1 MTAYTGPRYPEQV
14 YESLTAPAP
23 LTSLLHM
30 FIWSPELSLVADSA
44 LSFAISQANL
54 AGKLILLL
62 LLFGSVFAW
71 YVMVNK
77 ISQIRDA
84 AANSDRFLAR
94 LRKETSFVELF
105 NNRKNSWP
113 ASPILTLY
121 ETGCKKLQ
129 ESSSSPALR
138 VEQLK
143 GELERTVGEQ
153 SVNLESQVSLLGT
166 VVSAAP
172 FLGLLG
178 TVWGVMDAFT
188 GVANA
193 GTASIGALAPGVSGA
208 LITTVGGLVVAI
220 PSMIGYNYLLT
231 KIRHLTVMMDN
242 FASEFVERVEKEL
255 KGP

>member
-1 MTAYTGPRYPEQV
+1 MP
-14 YESLTAPAP
+14 SFSILTP
-23 LTSLLHM
+23 LL
-30 FIWSPELSLVADSA
+30 ADNA
-44 LSFAISQANL
+44 LSFAISEANP

-71 YVMVNK
+71 YIMINK
-77 ISQIRDA
+77 ITQIRDA
-84 AANSDRFLAR
+84 ENNSRNFLMR
-94 LRKETSFVELF
+94 LRKEQNFVELF
-105 NNRKNSWP
+105 NNRNVIWP
-113 ASPILTLY
+113 RSPIFALY

-129 ESSSSPALR
+129 DTSSPPALR

-143 GELERTVGEQ
+143 GEMERAVGEEC
-153 SVNLESQVSLLGT
+153 VNLESQVSLLGT

-172 FLGLLG
+172 FVGLLG

-193 GTASIGALAPGVSGA
+193 GTASIGALAPGISGA

-220 PSMIGYNYLLT
+220 PSMVGYNYMLT
-231 KIRHLTVMMDN
+231 KIRHLTVQMDN

-255 KGP
+255 KS